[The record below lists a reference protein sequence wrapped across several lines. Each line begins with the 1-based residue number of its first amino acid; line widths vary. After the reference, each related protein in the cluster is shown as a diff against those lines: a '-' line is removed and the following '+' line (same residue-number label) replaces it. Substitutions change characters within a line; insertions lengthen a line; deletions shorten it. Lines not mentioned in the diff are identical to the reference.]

1 MAINNVIEHAQ
12 VFQNSL
18 DKAAVEQATSG
29 WMELNEDLVKYSGGN
44 KVKIPSLDMDGLG
57 DYTRNKGF
65 AEGSVSITWEEQTFT
80 QDRGRQFAFDE
91 HEVDETNFLLTAS
104 TVMGE
109 FQREHVVP
117 EIDAYRYSRIAAK
130 AIEKNKTS
138 TYTPAEA
145 SIMKELYKDIAA
157 VADIAGEVPLVITMS
172 TKVAA
177 MLSMNETVRKTMDVM
192 DFTKGDIT
200 LKVQAIDGIH
210 PIIRVGS
217 GRLKTAYEFY
227 DGETTGQEKG
237 GFTPAAGAKDINWI
251 ICPRSAPI
259 AVSRTD
265 KVRIFDP
272 ETYQK
277 MRSWSMDYR
286 KFHDLW
292 LTKKA
297 LDRVHVSLKG

>member
-1 MAINNVIEHAQ
+1 MSINNVIEHAQ

-138 TYTPAEA
+138 TYTPTEAKQVFQIIEELHQLGKTIILITHDETLALRAQRMVKITDGRIGAEGKNG
-145 SIMKELYKDIAA
+145 KEN
-157 VADIAGEVPLVITMS
+157 S
-172 TKVAA
+172 
-177 MLSMNETVRKTMDVM
+177 
-192 DFTKGDIT
+192 
-200 LKVQAIDGIH
+200 Q
-210 PIIRVGS
+210 
-217 GRLKTAYEFY
+217 
-227 DGETTGQEKG
+227 
-237 GFTPAAGAKDINWI
+237 
-251 ICPRSAPI
+251 
-259 AVSRTD
+259 
-265 KVRIFDP
+265 
-272 ETYQK
+272 
-277 MRSWSMDYR
+277 
-286 KFHDLW
+286 
-292 LTKKA
+292 
-297 LDRVHVSLKG
+297 